1 MQLGVCYYPEH
12 WPRERW
18 AQDARDMVDAGIR
31 VVRIGEFAWSRLEP
45 TSGQLEFAWLDDAV
59 SVLADAGLKIVMGTP
74 TATPPK
80 WLVDAHPEVLAV
92 DENGAVR
99 GYGSR
104 RHYCFSSPVYRTL
117 SERIVRL
124 MAERYAQHP
133 AIMAWQTDNEY
144 GCHDTIL
151 SYSVAARARFPQWLA
166 ARYGSVEALNE
177 AWGSVF
183 WSMEVTDFTQVEAPV
198 GTVTE
203 PHPAIVLDYRRFC
216 SDMVVEYNRLQ
227 VDTLRTAGVSVD
239 IVHNFMG
246 LFTEFDHFDVAR
258 DLDIAS
264 WDSYPLGFLER
275 GAHDEATKGFYRQQ
289 GHPDFAGFHHDL
301 YRAMCKGRW
310 WVMEQQPGPVNWA
323 ISNAAPLPGMVRLWS
338 HEAFAHGAEVVSYFR
353 WRQAP
358 FAQEQMHA
366 GLLRPDGTPASAW
379 PELLQVRDELVTM
392 AMHDDASTQ
401 IEAPARE
408 RAPVALMFDYASIW
422 ACQIQPHAENFDAL
436 ELHLSWYSA
445 LRRLGLDIDI
455 VSPCD
460 DVTGYPLVV
469 LPCQVIAD
477 DALAA
482 RLCSARNSGSR
493 IVIGARSGSRT
504 ADLRIPDQLAPGA
517 LTALTG
523 VTVDRVDGLR
533 PAAEPALTLTNGH
546 RGHALRWRDMLDMQ
560 RTTASVLSRF
570 DDGEPAILQQ
580 NSVSYLTAWL
590 DEDSL
595 LAVLEAECRDAD
607 IATVALP
614 QGVRLRRRGT
624 LCFAFNYAPESRWL
638 PDGLMPESGRVTGNQ
653 QLPAAGVSIWRSDD
667 LNVDTNK

>member
-18 AQDARDMVDAGIR
+18 AQDALEMVEAGIR
-31 VVRIGEFAWSRLEP
+31 IVRIGEFAWSRLEP
-45 TSGQLEFAWLDDAV
+45 TSGDLHFEWLDEAV
-59 SVLADAGLKIVMGTP
+59 DVLAKAGLKIVMGTP

-80 WLVDAHPEVLAV
+80 WLVDAHPEILAV
-92 DENGAVR
+92 DAQGDVR

-124 MAERYAQHP
+124 MAERYAHHP

-151 SYSVAARARFPQWLA
+151 SYSAAARARFPEWLE
-166 ARYGSVEALNE
+166 ARYGTVQALND
-177 AWGSVF
+177 AWGTVF
-183 WSMEVTDFTQVEAPV
+183 WSMEVTRFDQVEAPV

-227 VDTLRTAGVSVD
+227 VATLRTAGISVD

-246 LFTEFDHFDVAR
+246 LFTEFDHFDVAQ

-323 ISNAAPLPGMVRLWS
+323 LSNAAPLPGMVRLWS

-366 GLLRPDGTPASAW
+366 GLLRCDGTPASAW
-379 PELLQVRDELVTM
+379 TELLQVRDELAAM
-392 AMHDDASTQ
+392 ASHDDAADQHST
-401 IEAPARE
+401 PVTE
-408 RAPVALMFDYASIW
+408 RASVALMFDYASIW

-445 LRRLGLDIDI
+445 LRRLGLDVDI
-455 VSPCD
+455 VSPRD
-460 DVTGYPLVV
+460 EVMDYPLIV

-477 DALAA
+477 ETLATRLNAA
-482 RLCSARNSGSR
+482 RDRGSR

-504 ADLRIPDQLAPGA
+504 QDLQIPEQLAPGA
-517 LTALTG
+517 LATLTG

-533 PAAEPALTLTNGH
+533 PATHPTITLANGH
-546 RGHALRWRDMLDMQ
+546 RGHALRWRDLLDRQ
-560 RTTASVLSRF
+560 RTTASVVMRF
-570 DDGEPAILQQ
+570 DDGEPAITHQQ
-580 NSVSYLTAWL
+580 GISYLTAWL

-595 LAVLEAECRDAD
+595 LALLEAECRAAN
-607 IATVALP
+607 IATFALP
-614 QGVRLRRRGT
+614 QGVRFRRRGA
-624 LCFAFNYAPESRWL
+624 LCFAFNYAPEARWL
-638 PDGLMPESGRVTGNQ
+638 PDELVADASYVTGGQ
-653 QLPAAGVSIWRSDD
+653 QLPAAGVSIWRAS
-667 LNVDTNK
+667 

>member
-18 AQDARDMVDAGIR
+18 AQDARDMFEAGIR

-45 TSGQLEFAWLDDAV
+45 RSGELRFEWLDEAV
-59 SVLADAGLKIVMGTP
+59 EVLARAGLKIVMGTP

-80 WLVDAHPEVLAV
+80 WLVDAHPEILAV
-92 DENGAVR
+92 DEHGQVR

-104 RHYCFSSPVYRTL
+104 RHYCFSSPVYRTQ

-124 MAERYAQHP
+124 MAERYATHP

-151 SYSVAARARFPQWLA
+151 SYSRAARAGFPEWLEQ
-166 ARYGSVEALNE
+166 RYGSVEALNE
-177 AWGSVF
+177 AWGAVF
-183 WSMEVTDFTQVEAPV
+183 WSLEVTAFSQVEAPV

-216 SDMVVEYNRLQ
+216 SDMVVEYNLLQ
-227 VDTLRTAGVSVD
+227 VQTLRDSGVNVD

-275 GAHDEATKGFYRQQ
+275 GAHPEATKAFYRQQ

-366 GLLRPDGTPASAW
+366 GLLRPDGSPASAW
-379 PELLQVRDELVTM
+379 PELLQVRDEL
-392 AMHDDASTQ
+392 ARLSAEGLSGRE
-401 IEAPARE
+401 IETE
-408 RAPVALMFDYASIW
+408 QAPVALMFDYASIW
-422 ACQIQPHAENFDAL
+422 ACQIQPHAEDFDAL

-455 VSPCD
+455 VSPRD
-460 DVTGYPLVV
+460 DVSGYPLVV

-482 RLCSARNSGSR
+482 RLNAARDSGSR

-504 ADLRIPDQLAPGA
+504 ADFQIPDQLAPGA
-517 LTALTG
+517 LGELAG

-533 PAAEPALTLTNGH
+533 PGACPGVTTANGH
-546 RGHALRWRDMLDMQ
+546 HGHALRWRDLLDST
-560 RTTASVLSRF
+560 RTTARVVTRF
-570 DDGEPAILQQ
+570 DDGEAALTERAG
-580 NSVSYLTAWL
+580 VSYLTAWL
-590 DEDSL
+590 EEDTL
-595 LAVLEAECRDAD
+595 MAVLVEECRKAA
-607 IATVALP
+607 ILTTALP
-614 QGVRLRRRGT
+614 EGVRLRCRGN
-624 LCFAFNYAPESRWL
+624 LVFAFNYAPEPRWL
-638 PDGLMPESGRVTGNQ
+638 PEGLVPEDGWICGGQ
-653 QLPAAGVSIWRSDD
+653 QLAPAGVSIWRMA
-667 LNVDTNK
+667 

>member
-18 AQDARDMVDAGIR
+18 ADDARAMVEAGIS

-45 TSGQLEFAWLDDAV
+45 RPGELQFDWLDEAV
-59 SVLADAGLKIVMGTP
+59 ATLAEAGLSIVMGTP

-80 WLVDAHPEVLAV
+80 WLVDTHPEILAV
-92 DENGAVR
+92 DEHGRPR
-99 GYGSR
+99 GFGSR
-104 RHYCFSSPVYRTL
+104 RHYCFASPVYRTQ
-117 SERIVRL
+117 SERIIRL
-124 MAERYAQHP
+124 MAERYAGHP
-133 AIMAWQTDNEY
+133 AIIAWQTDNEY

-151 SYSVAARARFPQWLA
+151 SYSPAARAGFGDWLQQ
-166 ARYGSVEALNE
+166 RYGDVEALNN

-183 WSMEVTDFTQVEAPV
+183 WSMEVTEFDQVEAPV

-203 PHPAIVLDYRRFC
+203 PHPAIVLDYRRYC
-216 SDMVVEYNRLQ
+216 SDLVVTYNRLQ

-275 GAHDEATKGFYRQQ
+275 GAHDEATRDHYRRQ

-301 YRAMCKGRW
+301 YRAMCRGRW

-366 GLLRPDGTPASAW
+366 GLLRPDGSESNAW
-379 PELLQVRDELVTM
+379 PELLAVRDELP
-392 AMHDDASTQ
+392 DL
-401 IEAPARE
+401 ARE
-408 RAPVALMFDYASIW
+408 NITTASASVALMFDYSAIW
-422 ACQIQPHAENFDAL
+422 ACQIQPHAADFDAL

-445 LRRLGLDIDI
+445 LRRLGLDVDI
-455 VSPCD
+455 VSPTTELD
-460 DVTGYPLVV
+460 GYALVV

-477 DALAA
+477 DALATRLEAA
-482 RLCSARNSGSR
+482 RDSGTPL
-493 IVIGARSGSRT
+493 IIGARSGSRT
-504 ADLRIPDQLAPGA
+504 PDFQIPANLAPGPLA
-517 LTALTG
+517 TLTG
-523 VTVDRVDGLR
+523 VTVDQIDGMR
-533 PAAEPALTLTNGH
+533 PGTHPRLSLPGSPQ
-546 RGHALRWRDMLDMQ
+546 GHALRWREQLDEKRQ
-560 RTTASVLSRF
+560 KARVVHRF
-570 DDGEPAILQQ
+570 EDGMPAVTDHQG
-580 NSVSYLTAWL
+580 VAYLTAWL
-590 DEDSL
+590 DEDSMM
-595 LAVLEAECRDAD
+595 AIFAEACRAAD
-607 IATVALP
+607 IATTALP
-614 QGVRLRRRGT
+614 EGVRLRRRGA
-624 LCFAFNYAPESRWL
+624 LCFAFNYAPEPRHL
-638 PDGLMPESGRVTGNQ
+638 PDNLIPSSGYLIGDTT
-653 QLPAAGVSIWRSDD
+653 LPPAGVSVWSMMH
-667 LNVDTNK
+667 

>member
-12 WPRERW
+12 WPRDRW
-18 AQDARDMVDAGIR
+18 PQDARDMMEAGIR

-45 TSGQLEFAWLDDAV
+45 SAGDLRFEWLDEAV
-59 SVLADAGLKIVMGTP
+59 EVLAAAGLKIVMGTP

-80 WLVDAHPEVLAV
+80 WLVDAHPEILAV
-92 DENGAVR
+92 DENGDTR

-104 RHYCFSSPVYRTL
+104 RHYCFSSPTFRTL

-124 MAERYAQHP
+124 MGERYANHP
-133 AIMAWQTDNEY
+133 AIIAWQTDNEY

-151 SYSVAARARFPQWLA
+151 SYSAAARARFPEWLE

-177 AWGSVF
+177 AWGTVF
-183 WSMEVTDFTQVEAPV
+183 WSMEVSEFSQVEAPV

-216 SDMVVEYNRLQ
+216 SDMVVQYNRLQ
-227 VDTLRTAGVSVD
+227 VDTLRAAGVSGD

-275 GAHDEATKGFYRQQ
+275 GAHDDATKAHYRQQ

-366 GLLRPDGTPASAW
+366 GLLRPDGSPASAW
-379 PELLQVRDELVTM
+379 PELLQVRDELQVL
-392 AMHDDASTQ
+392 AEHDSTAAQ
-401 IEAPARE
+401 Q
-408 RAPVALMFDYASIW
+408 APVALMFDYASIW
-422 ACQIQPHAENFDAL
+422 ACQIQPHSENFNPL
-436 ELHLSWYSA
+436 ELYLSWYSA
-445 LRRLGLDIDI
+445 LRRLGLDVDI
-455 VSPCD
+455 VSPSD
-460 DVTGYPLVV
+460 ALSGYPLVV

-477 DALAA
+477 EALAA
-482 RLCSARNSGSR
+482 RLSTARDSGSR
-493 IVIGARSGSRT
+493 VMIGARSGSRT
-504 ADLRIPDQLAPGA
+504 PEFQIPTQLAPGA
-517 LTALTG
+517 LSELTG
-523 VTVDRVDGLR
+523 ITVDRVDGLR
-533 PAAEPALTLTNGH
+533 PGAEPAVTLSNGA
-546 RGHALRWRDMLDMQ
+546 RGHALRWRDLLDHQ
-560 RTTASVLSRF
+560 RTRAQVVTRF
-570 DDGEPAILQQ
+570 EDGEPAILHQRG
-580 NSVSYLTAWL
+580 VSYLTAWL
-590 DEDSL
+590 SEDSL
-595 LAVLEAECRDAD
+595 VAMLQAECQACG
-607 IATVALP
+607 ITTHALP
-614 QGVRLRRRGT
+614 DGVRLRRRGP
-624 LCFAFNYAPESRWL
+624 LCFAFNYAPEPRWL
-638 PDGLMPESGRVTGNQ
+638 PEGLVNDSGLLAGNRA
-653 QLPAAGVSIWRSDD
+653 LAPADVCIWFSDEQRP
-667 LNVDTNK
+667 